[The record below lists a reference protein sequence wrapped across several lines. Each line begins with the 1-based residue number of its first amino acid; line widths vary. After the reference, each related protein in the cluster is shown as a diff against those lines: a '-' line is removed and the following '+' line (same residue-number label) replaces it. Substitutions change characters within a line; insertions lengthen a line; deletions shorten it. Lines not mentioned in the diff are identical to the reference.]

1 MKSYEEVAD
10 AVFERREAYISEK
23 AKKMKM
29 VKRTVSAVSCFC
41 LAVLLGVGVWQSGM
55 LDTSSPAPAEGGS
68 AVTAGETAGTM
79 NSSVNYSSLL
89 LSGGQLDHEIVSQF
103 SGSLTTDIA
112 AFDERFLSDCCAVL
126 EGTITNMY
134 PKQYA
139 YDVYDDK
146 FGETEVYHGISHTVV
161 YELAVSQV
169 WYGDSDLSGK
179 TILVEDASYFMDEQF
194 SLKVGG
200 RYVVPLYDAGE
211 TIAVWGDYASG
222 DISRDSPYS
231 TIYTF
236 HPQIEVTTDGNYVV
250 SSDWETLVSS
260 NSRIIYMDTV
270 SEKEAG
276 YYDDKMRLVDANTFE
291 IQLKLLLERVKVF
304 A

>member
-23 AKKMKM
+23 AKKMKT

-41 LAVLLGVGVWQSGM
+41 LAVLLGGRRMANRYVGYIVASSRRRWFRCHSGG
-55 LDTSSPAPAEGGS
+55 DRRHYEQP
-68 AVTAGETAGTM
+68 
-79 NSSVNYSSLL
+79 VNYSSLL

-179 TILVEDASYFMDEQF
+179 TIL
-194 SLKVGG
+194 LKM
-200 RYVVPLYDAGE
+200 
-211 TIAVWGDYASG
+211 
-222 DISRDSPYS
+222 
-231 TIYTF
+231 
-236 HPQIEVTTDGNYVV
+236 HPILWMN
-250 SSDWETLVSS
+250 
-260 NSRIIYMDTV
+260 N
-270 SEKEAG
+270 
-276 YYDDKMRLVDANTFE
+276 FP
-291 IQLKLLLERVKVF
+291 
-304 A
+304 